1 MSEIRHTEIRSDLHP
16 EIEHGIDPDQLA
28 RDLQFDQ
35 TDLSKSFADQAPL
48 QHYYGERL
56 ARANSQWLKAKSDLE
71 LTEALVGKAMR
82 AVAQAK
88 GAKIT
93 ESQIDKETPLDTRW
107 QDAQRKLRDAKY
119 VQDLLQSIYNAFET
133 RRWMLQ
139 SQGKTEQAAT
149 QGQLR
154 LVTGQN

>member
-28 RDLQFDQ
+28 QDLQFDQ
-35 TDLSKSFADQAPL
+35 SDLSKSFIDQAPL
-48 QHYYGERL
+48 QFFYGERL
-56 ARANSQWLKAKSDLE
+56 ARANAQWLKAKSDLE
-71 LTEALVGKAMR
+71 LTEALVGKALR

-88 GAKIT
+88 GVKIT

-119 VQDLLQSIYNAFET
+119 VQDLLQSICNAFET

-139 SQGKTEQAAT
+139 SQGKTEQAAM

-154 LVTGQN
+154 LVAGQN